1 MLTDEELEYL
11 DSREATLEGYRQL
24 KQLYLRFLREREDP
38 ESAEIEAMT
47 TEEFAEY
54 FAFHTSG
61 EFLMGTARRS
71 HPRIPSRLQGV
82 VSFRRLPAKDTGT
95 RARLEASFCPLG
107 MRPDPISVPQRAKQ
121 IRDILA
127 SQDRP
132 RALFCWS
139 DLDAVPLLGSSSFGL
154 GVGYPRILL
163 SSA

>member
-47 TEEFAEY
+47 TEEICGIFRLSH
-54 FAFHTSG
+54 FGGVLNGHC
-61 EFLMGTARRS
+61 RRS

-132 RALFCWS
+132 RPLFCWS
-139 DLDAVPLLGSSSFGL
+139 DLDAVPLLGSSSFAL
-154 GVGYPRILL
+154 GFGYPGILL